1 MLSTRDGIN
10 AHTKGDR
17 LTIRQSRIATLII
30 RVIVIFH
37 KVISTVGYQS
47 RTCLRFP
54 IVFRQVTAIH
64 QIMCVVGTTSS
75 LAQNT
80 RRKWAATYLVL
91 STLSITTGND
101 IVTTHGFRVFYGA
114 KFIEEGT

>member
-1 MLSTRDGIN
+1 MLSTGDGIN
-10 AHTKGDR
+10 ADTMGDR
-17 LTIRQSRIATLII
+17 LTIRQSRVATLII

-37 KVISTVGYQS
+37 KVIRTVSYES

-54 IVFRQVTAIH
+54 IAFKQVTAIH
-64 QIMCVVGTTSS
+64 QIICVVGTTSS
-75 LAQNT
+75 LTQNT

-101 IVTTHGFRVFYGA
+101 IVTTHGVRDLYGA
-114 KFIEEGT
+114 